1 MWQITSWTVNT
12 GSKSTRTTQFLW
24 FTSVWFSGA
33 QLDIWV
39 NTQQAVWSVDGR
51 KELNNYW
58 WFHQSHTLVWVW
70 FGFGNCGLPSTPW
83 LRETLFFSGLGGTG
97 QGRNHSLTV
106 TPEPDS
112 VSEKQETG
120 CALPPWWCAAG
131 RCTFTEAA
139 GRSDST
145 MDGLTR
151 RSSSGRWRSGKGA
164 CRRFSVTFLV
174 FGGWERLD
182 CEGNGFFFVG
192 GDGREEGSDYSEPFW
207 ELGFSVRFTLWNQS
221 ELK

>member
-1 MWQITSWTVNT
+1 MAADLNLGCNKGLLAYCLLTWGKVVTQLEIEEHCACHQSKTKLNILVWCGWFWFHNPVNRLLVHVTMWQITSWTVNT

-24 FTSVWFSGA
+24 FTSVWFAGV

-51 KELNNYW
+51 EELNNYW

-83 LRETLFFSGLGGTG
+83 LRETLVCCFSGLGGTG

-106 TPEPDS
+106 FTPEPDS

-120 CALPPWWCAAG
+120 CALPPWCAAG
-131 RCTFTEAA
+131 RCTFT
-139 GRSDST
+139 
-145 MDGLTR
+145 L
-151 RSSSGRWRSGKGA
+151 
-164 CRRFSVTFLV
+164 
-174 FGGWERLD
+174 
-182 CEGNGFFFVG
+182 
-192 GDGREEGSDYSEPFW
+192 
-207 ELGFSVRFTLWNQS
+207 
-221 ELK
+221 